1 MHPPIPLWIRHC
13 WRTRTDDDKLAWAAE
28 LRTLHSLYRR
38 KTDDFWRT
46 EIAASNGNT
55 KKLVWRTLQ
64 GILGETSSDETSA
77 HIADDFAGFFKTKST
92 RFERPLPLYDVPV
105 KPTKSF

>member
-1 MHPPIPLWIRHC
+1 VERRN
-13 WRTRTDDDKLAWAAE
+13 WRTRADDDKVAWAVE

-92 RFERPLPLYDVPV
+92 RFERPLPLRRC
-105 KPTKSF
+105 TMSHLNRQSHF